1 MQIRNKGFVC
11 FSSMHSTDRPQ
22 AELSCPLHLAVP
34 GSHLQVVLRA
44 CRFPIVFFII
54 CIVLL
59 AVVKLNSCS
68 SYIEAWLTL
77 LPMMVVMTVVSLVA
91 AYIFEPK
98 VSFHCMATA

>member
-1 MQIRNKGFVC
+1 M
-11 FSSMHSTDRPQ
+11 
-22 AELSCPLHLAVP
+22 
-34 GSHLQVVLRA
+34 
-44 CRFPIVFFII
+44 FFII

-59 AVVKLNSCS
+59 AFVKLNSCS

-98 VSFHCMATA
+98 VSM

>member
-1 MQIRNKGFVC
+1 M
-11 FSSMHSTDRPQ
+11 
-22 AELSCPLHLAVP
+22 
-34 GSHLQVVLRA
+34 
-44 CRFPIVFFII
+44 FFII

-59 AVVKLNSCS
+59 AFVKLNSCS

-98 VSFHCMATA
+98 VSMSRMTTA

>member
-1 MQIRNKGFVC
+1 M
-11 FSSMHSTDRPQ
+11 M
-22 AELSCPLHLAVP
+22 
-34 GSHLQVVLRA
+34 RA
-44 CRFPIVFFII
+44 RRFPIVFFII

-59 AVVKLNSCS
+59 AFVKLNSCS

-98 VSFHCMATA
+98 VSMSDIVEA

>member
-1 MQIRNKGFVC
+1 MSLVSADISSSWEPFPFVL
-11 FSSMHSTDRPQ
+11 T
-22 AELSCPLHLAVP
+22 
-34 GSHLQVVLRA
+34 A
-44 CRFPIVFFII
+44 CRFPILFFII

-59 AVVKLNSCS
+59 AFVKLNSCS

-98 VSFHCMATA
+98 VSICQVATACSSPLQSSCLTAAV